1 MREPQFLHSTK
12 EESIAASKPNQTV
25 ETAVIIPITYAQ
37 PRIILLSIAE
47 PKISSSQA
55 VKWPTTDKTAIFQIK
70 ATRKYPILPIL
81 HSIMIA

>member
-12 EESIAASKPNQTV
+12 EESIAASKQKQNA
-25 ETAVIIPITYAQ
+25 ENIVIIAIKYAQ